1 MGHGYALAG
10 VEPPLEELL
19 DDQIAHLI
27 MRRDGLE
34 PADVW
39 RSIAAARARL
49 ADSASD
55 PSLRPHRDAC
65 GAARR
70 RCHGQALALI
80 WDWQPDQPVRRVS
93 RRRAGCCH
101 H

>member
-1 MGHGYALAG
+1 MRGASGARPRRVEAAMGHGYAVAG

-19 DDQIAHLI
+19 DDQIARLI

-39 RSIAAARARL
+39 RSIAAARAPDGLSQR
-49 ADSASD
+49 SS
-55 PSLRPHRDAC
+55 
-65 GAARR
+65 GGTARR

-80 WDWQPDQPVRRVS
+80 
-93 RRRAGCCH
+93 
-101 H
+101 

>member
-1 MGHGYALAG
+1 MGHGYAVAG

-19 DDQIAHLI
+19 DDQIARLI

-49 ADSASD
+49 DPASD
-55 PSLRPHRDAC
+55 PL
-65 GAARR
+65 AARR
-70 RCHGQALALI
+70 DGDAMAEPSFRTG
-80 WDWQPDQPVRRVS
+80 S
-93 RRRAGCCH
+93 RISPSA
-101 H
+101 

>member
-1 MGHGYALAG
+1 MGHGYAVAG

-19 DDQIAHLI
+19 DDQIARLI

-55 PSLRPHRDAC
+55 PL
-65 GAARR
+65 AARR
-70 RCHGQALALI
+70 DVDAMAKLSPSFGTG
-80 WDWQPDQPVRRVS
+80 S
-93 RRRAGCCH
+93 RISPSAE
-101 H
+101 